1 MNETIKSVH
10 DLLLRDLNRLTNE
23 IESYANEADLWKLS
37 GDINNTAGNL
47 CLHLCG
53 NLQHFIGTIIGKTG
67 YIRKRDEEFTL
78 KNVPREELLHQ
89 IKVTK
94 SSIAETLEAFD
105 DKLMDATYPL
115 EVFKKPMS
123 HISFLIHLSGHLNYH
138 LGQINYHRRMLKL

>member
-1 MNETIKSVH
+1 MNETIKSIH

-23 IESYANEADLWKLS
+23 IESYTNEADLWKLA

-53 NLQHFIGTIIGKTG
+53 NLQHFIGAIIGKNG
-67 YIRKRDEEFTL
+67 YIRKRDDEFTL
-78 KNVPREELLHQ
+78 KNVPRAELLQQ
-89 IKVTK
+89 IKDTK
-94 SSIAETLEAFD
+94 LSVADTLEAFNG
-105 DKLMDATYPL
+105 KLMEEAYPI

-138 LGQINYHRRMLKL
+138 LGQINYHRRILEL

>member
-23 IESYANEADLWKLS
+23 IESYVNEADLWNQS

-53 NLQHFIGTIIGKTG
+53 NLQHFIGTVIGKTN

-78 KNVPREELLHQ
+78 KNVPRAELLKQ
-89 IKVTK
+89 IKDTK
-94 SSIAETLEAFD
+94 LSISTTLESFD
-105 DKLMDATYPL
+105 NNLMDKNYPI

-138 LGQINYHRRMLKL
+138 LGQINYHRRLLKL